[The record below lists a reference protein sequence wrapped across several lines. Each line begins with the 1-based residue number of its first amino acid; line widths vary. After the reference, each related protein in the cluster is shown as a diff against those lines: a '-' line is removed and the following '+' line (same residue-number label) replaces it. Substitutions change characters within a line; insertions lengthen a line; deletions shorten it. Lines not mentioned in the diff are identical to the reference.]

1 MVEFRKLSPH
11 TGAEILGVSLANPLP
26 RDIADEI
33 NRIFVDHCVIL
44 FRDQTLTQGQLV
56 RATANFGEPAE
67 YDLPKEHRT
76 EEELKQLPQIMMV
89 TNIRKDGKP
98 IGALPDGEMWFHHDM
113 IHNQHPHKATMLYAL
128 EVPSWGGNTLFSNL
142 FEAYERLP
150 QDIKDKV
157 DGRMAVNAFNYGA
170 QFKGDPNAAA
180 TRRQATHPAIRM
192 HEERQR
198 KAIYMDRLMTQE
210 IVGLPEAESNALLE
224 RIFDHIEN
232 REFIYEH
239 QWRKGDVLLWDNRSS
254 IHARTDFPA
263 GEVRLMWRTTLK
275 GAQAA
280 A

>member
-1 MVEFRKLSPH
+1 MVEFRKLSVH
-11 TGAEILGVSLANPLP
+11 TGAEILGVNLANPMP
-26 RDIADEI
+26 HETADEI

-44 FRDQTLTQGQLV
+44 FRDQKLTQEELV

-76 EEELKQLPQIMMV
+76 DEEMKQLPEIMMV

-113 IHNQHPHKATMLYAL
+113 IHNQNPHKATLLYAL

-142 FEAYERLP
+142 FEAYETLP
-150 QDIKDKV
+150 QDIKNKV
-157 DGRMAVNAFNYGA
+157 EGRMAINAFNYGA
-170 QFKGDPNAAA
+170 QFKGDPNAAP
-180 TRRQATHPAIRM
+180 TRRHATHPAIRL

-232 REFIYEH
+232 RELIYEH
-239 QWRKGDVLLWDNRSS
+239 QWRKADVLMWDNRSS

-275 GAQAA
+275 GTLAA
-280 A
+280 